1 MGIEYSGN
9 SARKGFSHKE
19 QRKTIEEYLQSNIA
33 NSKKR
38 IRLIEEGLK
47 KISVKYVVEVS
58 GWASLFL

>member
-1 MGIEYSGN
+1 MDIEYSGN

-47 KISVKYVVEVS
+47 ENKCEICGRSE
-58 GWASLFL
+58 ASLFL